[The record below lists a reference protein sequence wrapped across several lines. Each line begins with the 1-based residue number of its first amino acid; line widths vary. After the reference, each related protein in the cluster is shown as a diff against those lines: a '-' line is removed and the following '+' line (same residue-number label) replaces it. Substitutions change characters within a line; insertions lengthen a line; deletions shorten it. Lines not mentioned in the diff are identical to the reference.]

1 MDTKTYWIKFNNRDY
16 KNNPNLVI
24 DMLTDARIEEI
35 QEEEE

>member
-35 QEEEE
+35 EEEE

>member
-1 MDTKTYWIKFNNRDY
+1 MNTKTYWIKFNNRDY

-35 QEEEE
+35 QEEE

>member
-35 QEEEE
+35 QEEE

>member
-1 MDTKTYWIKFNNRDY
+1 MFNNKDY
-16 KNNPNLVI
+16 KENPNLVI

>member
-24 DMLTDARIEEI
+24 DMLTDARIEDI
-35 QEEEE
+35 QEEE